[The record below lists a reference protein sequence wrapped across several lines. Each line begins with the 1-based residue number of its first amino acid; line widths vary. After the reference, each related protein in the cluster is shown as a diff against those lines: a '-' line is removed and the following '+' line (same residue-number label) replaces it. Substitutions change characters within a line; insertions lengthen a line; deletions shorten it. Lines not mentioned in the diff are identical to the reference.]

1 MVYSNNCIRRRQACP
16 GYKDDFD
23 VVLKDQTTKL
33 PERIQKRRAVQARR
47 QAKLN
52 SALGLSDDHPLS
64 ATEKQVY
71 DEYQAIYPSPVA
83 KSGEYEALCFFFDNY
98 ATAPRDDLTNR
109 GFFEYILPV
118 FETASSDS
126 PAALA
131 TIAVAA
137 NMHTLWRYEGPDQ
150 PFPHSCYTRAVSSTK
165 AAIGDPNLSKSDNL
179 LLAVLLL
186 DFYDVISR
194 RLSNKL
200 PPEQH
205 QDGALALVRHRGK
218 DNFKTGLGV
227 RLLFAI
233 RHRCVTAA
241 LEGRG
246 AFECDGPLWDEE
258 ANMPSNPAIELDL
271 LCCRFGKIQKE
282 AASIPSFQALIQRRD
297 LSGLSI
303 QQRLQDDGA
312 ELLFIMQRAM
322 LLDNDLM
329 RWYES
334 APKDWRAVLVAK
346 PDLHPSIQAAGVYGS
361 HCEVFPH
368 IHVARVINLY
378 RCARILVLQVTD
390 RCLELLET
398 PSQQHITPV
407 RLKIRA
413 DIQSLVDEIC
423 STVPFF
429 LGNRTAPSSPYNDW
443 NMQYPYHPKSS
454 NFHGS
459 LFMTANETET
469 TRRLAERHHIRS
481 AASMG
486 GWFLLGNLVTLLK
499 AFRPAPGAEVNS
511 APKLYLRKGQVEW
524 VLGQL
529 RRLQKIYLIPIPTKT

>member
-1 MVYSNNCIRRRQACP
+1 MICTS
-16 GYKDDFD
+16 
-23 VVLKDQTTKL
+23 
-33 PERIQKRRAVQARR
+33 
-47 QAKLN
+47 
-52 SALGLSDDHPLS
+52 
-64 ATEKQVY
+64 
-71 DEYQAIYPSPVA
+71 PSA
-83 KSGEYEALCFFFDNY
+83 KSGEHEALCFFFDNY

-118 FETASSDS
+118 FEKAPSDS

-131 TIAVAA
+131 TIAVAT
-137 NMHTLWRYEGPDQ
+137 NMHTLWKYEGPDQ

-165 AAIGDPNLSKSDNL
+165 AAIEDPNLSKSDNL

-194 RLSNKL
+194 RLSNMP

-218 DNFKTGLGV
+218 DNFKTDLGT

-258 ANMPSNPAIELDL
+258 ANMPSNPAIDLDL

-282 AASIPSFQALIQRRD
+282 AAKILSFQALIQRKDVGGPPNER
-297 LSGLSI
+297 
-303 QQRLQDDGA
+303 QLQVDGA
-312 ELLFIMQRAM
+312 ELLSVMQRAM

-329 RWYES
+329 RWYET
-334 APKDWRAVLVAK
+334 APNDWRAALVANTE
-346 PDLHPSIQAAGVYGS
+346 LHPSIQMAGIYGGY
-361 HCEVFPH
+361 CEVYPH
-368 IHVARVINLY
+368 IHVARIINLH
-378 RCARILVLQVTD
+378 RCARILVLQVID

-398 PSQQHITPV
+398 SSKHHTNPV
-407 RLKIRA
+407 QSKIRTNL
-413 DIQSLVDEIC
+413 QTLVDGIC
-423 STVPFF
+423 STIPFF
-429 LGNRTAPSSPYNDW
+429 LGNRIAPYSPYNDW
-443 NMQYPYHPKSS
+443 DMQYPCHPFTSRS
-454 NFHGS
+454 YGS
-459 LFMTANETET
+459 LFMTANEAATAQ
-469 TRRLAERHHIRS
+469 RLAERDHVRS

-499 AFRPAPGAEVNS
+499 AFCPAPGAMANTP
-511 APKLYLRKGQVEW
+511 PKLYLRNGQVEW
-524 VLGQL
+524 ILGQL
-529 RRLQKIYLIPIPTKT
+529 RRLQRIYLIPIPVRT